1 MVVPLSFFFLVRG
14 HPEDFQL
21 TLETLSVGI
30 DFSPPPASTSSLL
43 YDWDLLVWAFDRFGR
58 CSQEG
63 DQQANGVEQ
72 RWQEAA
78 AALGPAE
85 RQVKF
90 LRLLGAKKGAAAT
103 AAAAGAST
111 ASSPRAGN
119 PFSPSGAGGAGA
131 DDGRAA
137 NAKVFLSCVQQYF
150 ECVGRVEVLY
160 FEMCFSVGRS
170 L

>member
-1 MVVPLSFFFLVRG
+1 MRLGPTGLG
-14 HPEDFQL
+14 H
-21 TLETLSVGI
+21 
-30 DFSPPPASTSSLL
+30 
-43 YDWDLLVWAFDRFGR
+43 

-90 LRLLGAKKGAAAT
+90 LRLLGAKKGTAAT
-103 AAAAGAST
+103 ATAAGASA
-111 ASSPRAGN
+111 ASRGTGN
-119 PFSPSGAGGAGA
+119 PLSPSSGAGGAGA

-137 NAKVFLSCVQQYF
+137 NAKV
-150 ECVGRVEVLY
+150 
-160 FEMCFSVGRS
+160 
-170 L
+170 

>member
-1 MVVPLSFFFLVRG
+1 MRLGPTGLG
-14 HPEDFQL
+14 D
-21 TLETLSVGI
+21 
-30 DFSPPPASTSSLL
+30 
-43 YDWDLLVWAFDRFGR
+43 

-111 ASSPRAGN
+111 ASRGMGN
-119 PFSPSGAGGAGA
+119 PFSPSPGAGGAGA
-131 DDGRAA
+131 DDGQAA
-137 NAKVFLSCVQQYF
+137 NAKVMQDLEIHYQKAHRAHFGFQRGL
-150 ECVGRVEVLY
+150 GK
-160 FEMCFSVGRS
+160 
-170 L
+170 